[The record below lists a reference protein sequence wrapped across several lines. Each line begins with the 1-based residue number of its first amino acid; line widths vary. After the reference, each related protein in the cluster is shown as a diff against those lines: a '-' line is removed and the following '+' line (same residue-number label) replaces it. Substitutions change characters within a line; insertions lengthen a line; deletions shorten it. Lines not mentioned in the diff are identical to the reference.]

1 MKKMWAG
8 QAASCITMA
17 WALAILGAAGCATST
32 TALDLAPAVQ
42 EARGYLRQQ
51 LLSAD
56 NPAVRAEAIE
66 GMQAAPWPQVSRYI
80 EHALSD
86 PHRGVRFAACM
97 ALAHLRDPESR
108 TLLQAQLKDSSPAV
122 RAASI
127 FALHRL
133 GDARYTKELA
143 GLLLYSPD
151 QEVRRNVALIFA
163 ELGDRN
169 AMSVLRRAVRDND
182 IAVRWHVHEAMA
194 RLGDKEAMERLILF
208 AHSGYG
214 DERLIG
220 IMALGRI
227 GDRQAVTCLRDMLR
241 RDNPPEVKLAA
252 VRALGQIGMP
262 DGADFALKALTW
274 TPDKQSTEGGV
285 EPQEIRQVRIR
296 TMAAMALAEAGTPEV
311 VGNLL
316 AVMRRDDPKVAVAC
330 AAAILRIAARSGNLA
345 PAAPAEP
352 ADLPDRPG
360 AVATAQPASVSLPED
375 PVEAAR
381 MLETV
386 NSGQE

>member
-1 MKKMWAG
+1 MVWG
-8 QAASCITMA
+8 
-17 WALAILGAAGCATST
+17 LAVLGAAGCATSSGS
-32 TALDLAPAVQ
+32 LDLAPAVQ

-51 LLSAD
+51 LLSAE

-66 GMQAAPWPQVSRYI
+66 GMQAAPWPQASRYI

-97 ALAHLRDPESR
+97 ALAHLRDGESMN
-108 TLLQAQLKDSSPAV
+108 LLQAQLKDVSPTV
-122 RAASI
+122 RAATI

-133 GDARYTKELA
+133 GDASHTKELA
-143 GLLLYSPD
+143 GLLLYSPE

-169 AMSVLRRAVRDND
+169 AMPVLRRAVRDND

-227 GDRQAVTCLRDMLR
+227 GDRQACNCLQDMLR

-262 DGADFALKALTW
+262 AGEDFALKSLAW
-274 TPDKQSTEGGV
+274 VPEKPGKEVPV
-285 EPQEIRQVRIR
+285 EPQEVRQVRIR
-296 TMAAMALAEAGTPEV
+296 SMAAMALAEAGEPEAV
-311 VGNLL
+311 SDLL
-316 AVMRRDDPKVAVAC
+316 AAMRRDNPKVAVAC
-330 AAAILRIAARSGNLA
+330 AAAILRIASRSGNLEPES
-345 PAAPAEP
+345 PAGA
-352 ADLPDRPG
+352 ADLPSRVVPVKAAG
-360 AVATAQPASVSLPED
+360 PARAVTAEKPAS
-375 PVEAAR
+375 AAET
-381 MLETV
+381 LEPA
-386 NSGQE
+386 NQDQE

>member
-1 MKKMWAG
+1 MTRTRAG
-8 QAASCITMA
+8 RAAA
-17 WALAILGAAGCATST
+17 WMMTVWGVGVLGAAGCATSPNS
-32 TALDLAPAVQ
+32 LDLAPAVQ

-56 NPAVRAEAIE
+56 SPAVRAEAIE
-66 GMQAAPWPQVSRYI
+66 GMQAVPWPQAARYI

-86 PHRGVRFAACM
+86 PYRGVRFAACM
-97 ALAHLRDPESR
+97 ALAHLRDAESAN
-108 TLLQAQLKDSSPAV
+108 LLQAQLKDANPAV
-122 RAASI
+122 QAAAI

-133 GDARYTKELA
+133 GDTSHTKELA

-163 ELGDRN
+163 ELGDPK
-169 AMSVLRRAVRDND
+169 AMPVLRRAIRDSD

-227 GDRQAVTCLRDMLR
+227 GDRQACSCLQDMLR

-252 VRALGQIGMP
+252 VRALGQIGVP
-262 DGADFALKALTW
+262 AGEDFARKALAW
-274 TPDKQSTEGGV
+274 VPEKPGKDVPV
-285 EPQEIRQVRIR
+285 EPREVRQVRIR
-296 TMAAMALAEAGTPEV
+296 SMAAMALAEAGKPEAV
-311 VGNLL
+311 NDLLQAMRQDNPRVG
-316 AVMRRDDPKVAVAC
+316 VAC
-330 AAAILRIAARSGNLA
+330 AAAILRIASRSGNLEPEG
-345 PAAPAEP
+345 PAAPAG
-352 ADLPDRPG
+352 LPNR
-360 AVATAQPASVSLPED
+360 VVPASPGQD
-375 PVEAAR
+375 P
-381 MLETV
+381 
-386 NSGQE
+386 